1 MTAVADTWALTI
13 RDLLRL
19 WRQPWFI
26 AIVLVQPVIWL
37 LLFGELFE
45 NVVNIPGF
53 EGGDYKQYLVPGVL
67 VMTTFF
73 SSGWN
78 GMSTIEDLDRGVTDR
93 FLVTP
98 ARRWSL
104 IVGRLGQNAVQALVQ
119 SIVIV
124 GMALAIGVSFDGG
137 VLGVVALIAAALL
150 LGTAFAALSNAL
162 ALVARKEES
171 LIGAVSFLQLPLT
184 FLSTAFMQEDL
195 IPGWVAAAAKFN
207 PVDWAVVA
215 GREAVQS
222 NPDWGVV
229 AGYCGL
235 LALFAL
241 ACTMLA
247 TRAFRAYQAQV

>member
-1 MTAVADTWALTI
+1 MTALSDTWALTV

-26 AIVLVQPVIWL
+26 AITLVQPVIWL
-37 LLFGELFE
+37 LLFGALFE
-45 NVVNIPGF
+45 RVVDIPGF

-67 VMTTFF
+67 VMTAFF

-93 FLVTP
+93 LLVTP
-98 ARRWSL
+98 ARRWPL
-104 IVGRLGQNAVQALVQ
+104 IAGRVAQNAVQVLIQ
-119 SIVIV
+119 SLVIV
-124 GMALAIGVSFDGG
+124 GLALAIGVSFDGG
-137 VLGVVALIAAALL
+137 VIGVVALILAAML
-150 LGTAFAALSNAL
+150 LGTGFAALSNAL

-171 LIGAVSFLQLPLT
+171 LIGAVTFLQLPLT
-184 FLSTAFMQEDL
+184 FLSTAFMQPSL
-195 IPGWVAAAAKFN
+195 MPGWMASVADYN
-207 PVDWAVVA
+207 PVNWAVTA

-222 NPDWGVV
+222 GTDWATV

-235 LALFAL
+235 LAAFAL
-241 ACTMLA
+241 ACMLLA